1 MEAKHPKLKNSLT
14 GFEVELF
21 TLDSRG
27 KVINGADG
35 LLQRAAKD
43 KRAALKKE
51 CAGNML
57 EIVGNPHRN
66 VPNAVSSLLS
76 NIEYAVDM
84 AEKKSMLLCP
94 LATYPGKFSPFMRA
108 DARYRIQES
117 IFGKNRFSIAGRC
130 VGFHCHY
137 DLPRGMFDS
146 QLRILRILV
155 HSKVKDSM
163 VNSYNTLI
171 AIDPILTT
179 FMQSSPYYQGT
190 RMGKDARMLMYRG
203 GRVLDSPNGLYA
215 KFQEFGGLPPY
226 KLTALDIMD
235 IITSRFETWKAHI
248 KSLGVNIKALSLY
261 GSILATTWNPVKVN
275 PNGTLEQR
283 GMDMNH
289 PSIIVGIGTLMK
301 FVMDKLQR
309 EYYAVVPSEI
319 GIKEP
324 FKVEKDVIYIPPY
337 PYVRSVLQKEA
348 AYKGMESGA
357 VHQYCRRFLKFA
369 LANAPDGKRA
379 LLEPFQA
386 MVAKRKTVSDEILD
400 LLARKGYRRAAEI
413 PNSVAAEVAI
423 HHSERFI
430 HEIHKT
436 RRMIEKA
443 SE

>member
-1 MEAKHPKLKNSLT
+1 MAGRHPKPKNSLT

-21 TLDSRG
+21 TLDRNG
-27 KVINGADG
+27 TVVNGADD
-35 LLQRAAKD
+35 LLKQAAKD
-43 KRAALKKE
+43 KRTALKGE

-57 EIVGNPHRN
+57 EIVGDPHRN
-66 VPNAVSSLLS
+66 VPNAVGSLLS
-76 NIEYAVDM
+76 NIEYAVDI
-84 AEKKSMLLCP
+84 AEKKNMLLCP
-94 LATYPGKFSPFMRA
+94 LATYPGKFSPFMRTA
-108 DARYRIQES
+108 ARYRIQES

-137 DLPRGMFDS
+137 TLPRGMFDA
-146 QLRILRILV
+146 QLRMLKILV
-155 HSKVKDSM
+155 HSRIKDSM

-203 GRVLDSPNGLYA
+203 GKELDSPNGLYA
-215 KFQEFGGLPPY
+215 NFQEFGGLPPY
-226 KLTALDIMD
+226 KLTALDILD
-235 IITSRFETWKAHI
+235 IIASRFETWKSHI
-248 KSLGVNIKALSLY
+248 RSLGVNIRAISLY

-301 FVMDKLQR
+301 FVMDKLQQ

-319 GIKEP
+319 GIREP

-337 PYVRSVLQKEA
+337 AHVRKVLQREA
-348 AYKGMESGA
+348 AYLGMESKA
-357 VHQYCRRFLKFA
+357 VHNYCRRFLKFA
-369 LANAPDGKRA
+369 LAAAPQSKKNMLRP
-379 LLEPFQA
+379 LRR
-386 MVAKRKTVSDEILD
+386 MVAGRKTVSDEILD
-400 LLARKGYRRAAEI
+400 FLAREGYPGASEIPHSAAAEI
-413 PNSVAAEVAI
+413 AI
-423 HHSERFI
+423 HHSRRFI
-430 HEIHKT
+430 REIHET

-443 SE
+443 DE